1 MGRWPRHPPE
11 PRVIMGCVWE
21 GTGGGSDCRDV
32 TVEAE
37 TGGGLGGRRTGPPAE
52 RGRRPL
58 EAGQGP
64 EMGFSLEP
72 PEGVDASV
80 LARKTHFGFDPRSCV
95 IINLSHSKLRNSW

>member
-11 PRVIMGCVWE
+11 PRVITGSTWE

-37 TGGGLGGRRTGPPAE
+37 TGGGLGGRRTGLPAE

-72 PEGVDASV
+72 LEGVDASV

-95 IINLSHSKLRNSW
+95 IINLSHSKPRNSW